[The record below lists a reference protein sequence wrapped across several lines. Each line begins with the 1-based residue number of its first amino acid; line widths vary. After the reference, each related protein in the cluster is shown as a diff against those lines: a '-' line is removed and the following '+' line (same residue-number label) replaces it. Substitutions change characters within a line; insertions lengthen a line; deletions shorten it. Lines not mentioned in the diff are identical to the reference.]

1 MVAGSAQVSRT
12 ADGTGRL
19 RPRIAAAAVT
29 DPVEQRAAPPGLMLR
44 TLGHACLAL
53 YREGQAPL
61 LATDPWLV
69 GSVYWR
75 SWWLE
80 NYPTAEEVDWLA
92 KSPRIYVTHEH
103 PDHFHMPSIRRLGSG
118 PAYLFPAL
126 AERGYLAYM
135 AGHGYHAEAV
145 PPSRWQAIGE
155 GVSILS
161 VPLWNDDS
169 MLLVDTPSA
178 LILNLND
185 AKPAPPVLRA
195 LRHVAD
201 RIAKPR
207 VLLCS
212 YSPASC
218 VNSFLDETGIVSLK
232 PSKDYVDYVCRLCDT
247 LAADFYLPFASQA
260 VFERR
265 DSDWANGYRTRY
277 DDLRRHW
284 RSRARLLPPYTTL
297 DLTDFTHLS
306 LAPEQYRPLERA
318 RVATL
323 TGRRAGEEEAATLS
337 AEDVAGLERKLN
349 AFRWLLWLFFP
360 RGFAFQLGE
369 HRLYYDGLHG
379 RLQDSNF
386 SKRGD
391 FVVVAPKLTMKE
403 AVRNN
408 HVSELGIS
416 MFVRI
421 RLLRRLDPR
430 KVYALFALLQVDDY
444 GHLASPAAL
453 LRWLARGI
461 RYTFALR
468 LPVPPG

>member
-1 MVAGSAQVSRT
+1 
-12 ADGTGRL
+12 
-19 RPRIAAAAVT
+19 
-29 DPVEQRAAPPGLMLR
+29 MLR
-44 TLGHACLAL
+44 TIGHACLAL
-53 YREGQAPL
+53 YRHGEAPL
-61 LATDPWLV
+61 LATDPWLI

-80 NYPTAEEVDWLA
+80 NYPTAEEIDWLA
-92 KSPRIYVTHEH
+92 KSARIYVTHEH
-103 PDHFHMPSIRRLGSG
+103 PDHFHMPSIRRLGNG

-126 AERGYLAYM
+126 AEQGYLAYM
-135 AGHGYHAEAV
+135 ALHGYRAEAV
-145 PPSRWQAIGE
+145 PPSRWQPIGE

-161 VPLWNDDS
+161 LPLWNDDS
-169 MLLVDTPSA
+169 TLLIDTPSA

-185 AKPAPPVLRA
+185 GKPPPPVLRA
-195 LRHVAD
+195 IRHMAD
-201 RIAKPR
+201 RIGKPR
-207 VLLCS
+207 ILLCS

-323 TGRRAGEEEAATLS
+323 TGRRAGEEDAATLS

-369 HRLYYDGLHG
+369 HRLHYDGLRG
-379 RLQDSNF
+379 RLQDSYF

-391 FVVVAPKLTMKE
+391 FVVVVPKLTMKE

-444 GHLASPAAL
+444 GHLANPAAL
-453 LRWLARGI
+453 LRWLAWGI

-468 LPVPPG
+468 LPVPRA